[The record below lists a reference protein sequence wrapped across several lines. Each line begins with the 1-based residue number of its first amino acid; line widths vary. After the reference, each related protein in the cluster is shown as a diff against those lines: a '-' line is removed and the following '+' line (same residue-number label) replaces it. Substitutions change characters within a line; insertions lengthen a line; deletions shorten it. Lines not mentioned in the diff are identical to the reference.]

1 MEDYN
6 YTNHWDHKYQ
16 TTEDSKLGWFEDNP
30 QPTLQLLE
38 KCNLSKEAAILNVG
52 AGTTTLI
59 DELVK
64 EGFTNVIAN
73 DISEVALNKLQQRIK
88 DNFNYSLNCIVD
100 DLTNPTTLNSIDKV
114 DMWIDRA
121 VLHFFLK
128 KEEQQAYFELIKKTV
143 AKGGYVLIAVF
154 ALDGA
159 PKCCG
164 LDLKRYDL
172 KMLQESLGATFQL
185 IDSFNHTYVNPFGGE
200 RPYIYTLFK
209 KQ

>member
-6 YTNHWDHKYQ
+6 YTNHWDNKYQ

-30 QPTLQLLE
+30 QPTLKLLE
-38 KCNLSKEAAILNVG
+38 KCNLSKDAIILNVG

-73 DISEVALNKLQQRIK
+73 DISEIALNKLQQRIK
-88 DNFNYSLNCIVD
+88 DNYNYNLNCIVD
-100 DLTNPTTLNSIDKV
+100 DLTNPTTLNSIGKV

-128 KEEQQAYFELIKKTV
+128 KRNSKLI
-143 AKGGYVLIAVF
+143 L
-154 ALDGA
+154 
-159 PKCCG
+159 
-164 LDLKRYDL
+164 
-172 KMLQESLGATFQL
+172 S
-185 IDSFNHTYVNPFGGE
+185 
-200 RPYIYTLFK
+200 
-209 KQ
+209 

>member
-6 YTNHWDHKYQ
+6 YTNHWDNKYQ

-30 QPTLQLLE
+30 QPTLKLLE
-38 KCNLSKEAAILNVG
+38 KCNLSKDAIILNVG

-73 DISEVALNKLQQRIK
+73 DISEIALNKLQQRIK
-88 DNFNYSLNCIVD
+88 DNYNYNLNCIVD
-100 DLTNPTTLNSIDKV
+100 DLTNPTTLNSIGKV

-143 AKGGYVLIAVF
+143 SKGGYVLIAVF

-172 KMLQESLGATFQL
+172 NMLQENLGANFQL